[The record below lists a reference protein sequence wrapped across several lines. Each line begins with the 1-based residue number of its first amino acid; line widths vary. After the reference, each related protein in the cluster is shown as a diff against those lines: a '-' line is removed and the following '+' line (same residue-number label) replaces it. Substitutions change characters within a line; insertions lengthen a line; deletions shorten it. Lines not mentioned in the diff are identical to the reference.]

1 MNFLLYK
8 FPEFRYNKTK
18 KQETNHKGNGGKEMK
33 AKKCVLAGVLASA
46 MLCQSVFAP
55 GLAWMGQDVSR
66 VQAAENVALRKPV
79 TVSALEREGQW
90 IGDLAVDGIS
100 NTDDSRWS
108 GGVMKDASGAD
119 LSDQWLMIDL
129 KARKTTVESIHVWFF
144 KLVWSTKYVIQTSA
158 TGADG
163 TWKDV
168 HTVTNEVGNTQNLE
182 NSITSSQVPELERY
196 VRFYFET
203 LNTQAGG
210 NAISVREISIMGTQ
224 EDVINDISSAS
235 EALDMISEL
244 TVSAEDTA
252 LQIPQVEGYE
262 IKVHGSEVDKV
273 LGDDGT
279 IAPLRINDRS
289 MNVIVQ
295 ATSLTDASDTAKKN
309 ITVTVP
315 ANTEKYPEL
324 FQQVANPNPEPSVLP
339 TIQEWYGYEGDFT
352 VGEGT
357 QIVYNDAANLG
368 LAEVAEEMQE
378 DLTEICGFTPEV
390 KAGTAGDGD
399 DIYLESLAADTYGT
413 GDEGYLM
420 VTDDNGIRIL
430 SAAKTGII
438 YGTVTAEQILYQ
450 DGEHK
455 NVPKGVIRDYPL
467 YAVRGVMFDVARI
480 PTRMQF
486 LEDYT
491 KIFKWYKLNEM
502 QVHLNDNQWSDP
514 AYSPNPALWQEVEAS
529 HRLESEL
536 FPSLAKQDSKF
547 QKSGDREGRYEY
559 YYGTHT
565 GKNGELYYTKD
576 EYRSLQKNADD
587 RGITLVAEL
596 DTPGHSA
603 AYTKYV
609 YNNQEE
615 VIKSLVAHGYLESG
629 EYLDGNG
636 NVKEGKTFYIHNPNN
651 FELLAIDEQSTD
663 ATVKQNAVNAR
674 IFMKALFD
682 EYLGGVEGIEPTFTS
697 STVSAGVD
705 EYWDKN
711 GGNKEAFRRYM
722 NYMYDLLG
730 DTEEGYGKE
739 VRMWG
744 ALGAIPGTTQPNKN
758 IVLDIW
764 ATYEDNPLARIE
776 DGFSV
781 INIPQPYLY
790 TTPGRYHKDMVRE
803 EYIYYNWDPV
813 IFNGDQGAVAT
824 KGEPLLKGAMAA
836 LWGDENREGIT
847 EADLNE
853 RYLRVAA
860 ILSEKTWG
868 GTKEDD
874 TFLEYEQTF
883 DDLREGPGTHIANK
897 IASKTNV
904 VLDYDFGNV
913 SKDGKTIYDASG
925 NGYNGTITNGTVSEQ
940 AGEKMLKFNGS
951 TTITTPLQS
960 LGYPYTMSFDVYLDG
975 TEENTKDSSLFSGYD
990 GRLQI
995 AGIDGS
1001 LSLNRDYFNQSFD
1014 YTVENA
1020 EKHRISIVGTYQV
1033 TKLYVDGE
1041 FKKILYA
1048 AASDKDN
1055 SGSISA
1061 STWTDADNNYRT
1073 TFVFP
1078 LNTIGKDF
1086 SGYLGNIKAYNKA
1099 LSVEELTADES
1110 AGGEVDVARNR
1121 GAYADNKNTSFW
1133 GDEMRLY
1140 PAWKAT
1146 DGDGHVTGVT
1156 GVSTSNESRWNSSD
1170 NNEDFLMIDLGQ
1182 PRKINKVV
1190 IDWEANRYGASYNIQ
1205 VSADGKTWNTVK
1217 SVTGNANAWTE
1228 DTFDETEA
1236 RYVRMQ
1242 GVQRKSEANEYCIY
1256 EMKVYS
1262 SVDKSGLAAEIAKA
1276 EAIRDAYL
1284 IEGGQ
1289 TVGWDSTG
1297 AAKDF
1302 HDSVVLAKAVQGD
1315 VMAGQ
1320 EEVTAAVAAL
1330 KRAESDWEE
1339 AQKEGYD
1346 EFQEIQEQKAQME
1359 RKAAEAAVILGQKDT
1374 YEAAGWA
1381 EFEAAYSA
1389 VKNAAENLS
1398 AEEYKKLLNNLETA
1412 MKALV
1417 RKTADPVENPPVVTA
1432 KALAAPAVRN
1442 VKSTATKVKITWE
1455 ASANAASYQLYRKV
1469 GSTMAKVGAP
1479 VTKTTAYDTAPVGGK
1494 SMSYYVVALAG
1505 NQAAYKDSEAGSAK
1519 SITLPKATAKVTAKQ
1534 QKGKR
1539 AVSISWKKVKKA
1551 TSYLIYRSE
1560 GKKGKLKKIAV
1571 VKKKTSYID
1580 KKVKSKKTYSYK
1592 VVAVSAKKYSP
1603 MKAAKKA
1610 VKIK

>member
-1 MNFLLYK
+1 
-8 FPEFRYNKTK
+8 
-18 KQETNHKGNGGKEMK
+18 MK
-33 AKKCVLAGVLASA
+33 AKKCVLAGILASA

-55 GLAWMGQDVSR
+55 GLAWVGQDVSR
-66 VQAAENVALRKPV
+66 VQAAENVALNKPV
-79 TVSALEREGQW
+79 TVSALEQEGQYT
-90 IGDLAVDGIS
+90 GELAVDGIS
-100 NTDDSRWS
+100 DTDVSRWS
-108 GGVMKDASGAD
+108 GGQMKDNSGTD
-119 LSDQWLMIDL
+119 LSDQWLTIDL
-129 KARKTTVESIHVWFF
+129 RAQKTTVESIHIWFF

-163 TWKDV
+163 TWENV
-168 HTVTNEVGNTQNLE
+168 HTVTNEAGSTQNLE
-182 NSITSSQVPELERY
+182 NSITSSQVPELKRY

-224 EDVINDISSAS
+224 EGVINDISNAS
-235 EALDMISEL
+235 EALGTISEL

-295 ATSLTDASDTAKKN
+295 ATSLTNASDTAKKN
-309 ITVTVP
+309 FTVTVP
-315 ANTEKYPEL
+315 ANRERYAQL
-324 FQQVANPNPEPSVLP
+324 FPSVSSPNPEPSVLP

-368 LAEVAEEMQE
+368 LAEVAKEMQE

-450 DGEHK
+450 DAARRS
-455 NVPKGVIRDYPL
+455 VPKGVIRDYPL
-467 YAVRGVMFDVARI
+467 YGVRGVMFDVARI

-491 KIFKWYKLNEM
+491 KIAKWFKLNEM
-502 QVHLNDNQWSDP
+502 HIHLNDCQWSMPEKNSENYTD
-514 AYSPNPALWQEVEAS
+514 WEKVEAS
-529 HRLESEL
+529 HRLESDL

-547 QKSGDREGRYEY
+547 ERQDAFTGWTGNGNEQFAGDYEGRYDY
-559 YYGTHT
+559 YYNVHT
-565 GKNGELYYTKD
+565 GTKEKTGEAGELYYTK
-576 EYRSLQKNADD
+576 EEFRQLQKDGEK
-587 RGITLVAEL
+587 RGVQVVAEL

-603 AYTKYV
+603 PYTKYV
-609 YNNQEE
+609 HDNQTE
-615 VIKSLVAHGYLESG
+615 VITSLVEHGYLDEA
-629 EYLDGNG
+629 EYLNDDGS
-636 NVKEGKTFYIHNPNN
+636 VKKNFYIHHTGNY
-651 FELLAIDEQSTD
+651 ELLAIDDQST
-663 ATVKQNAVNAR
+663 NAAMKENAENAK
-674 IFMKALFD
+674 IFMTALFD
-682 EYLGGVEGIEPTFTS
+682 EYLGGEDPVFTS
-697 STVSAGVD
+697 AAVSAGVD
-705 EYWDKN
+705 EYWDN
-711 GGNKEAFRRYM
+711 TAANQSAFRRYM
-722 NYMYDLLG
+722 NYMYELIHG
-730 DTEEGYGKE
+730 KYGKE

-744 ALGAIPGTTQPNKN
+744 GLKLMGGSADVNRD
-758 IVLDIW
+758 IVLEEWNSRYDDD
-764 ATYEDNPLARIE
+764 AMARLA

-781 INIPQPYLY
+781 INVPQTYLY
-790 TTPGRYHKDMVRE
+790 TTPGRYHKDMPNE
-803 EYIYYNWDPV
+803 NYLFYNWDPT
-813 IFNGDQGAVAT
+813 IFDGNNPTDKGNPQLLGA
-824 KGEPLLKGAMAA
+824 KAA
-836 LWGDENREGIT
+836 LWGDANRSGTT
-847 EADLNE
+847 EADLHE
-853 RYLRVAA
+853 RYQRLCAMVG
-860 ILSEKTWG
+860 EKTWG
-868 GTKEDD
+868 GTKADA
-874 TFLEYEQTF
+874 TFLEYSRKF
-883 DDLREGPGTHIANK
+883 NSVKDGPDTQIANK
-897 IASKTNV
+897 IESKTNV
-904 VLDYDFGNV
+904 VLDYDFENV
-913 SKDGKTIYDASG
+913 SKDGKTVYDASG
-925 NGYNGTITNGTVSEQ
+925 NGYDGTITNGTVTEQ
-940 AGEKMLKFNGS
+940 AGEKMLKFSGD
-951 TTITTPLQS
+951 TTIETPLQT

-975 TEENTKDSSLFSGYD
+975 TENNTKESSLFSGYD

-995 AGIDGS
+995 AGMNGS
-1001 LSLNRDYFNQSFD
+1001 MSLNRDFYTQSFD
-1014 YTVENA
+1014 YTVESTQ
-1020 EKHRISIVGTYQV
+1020 KHRVTIVGTYEA

-1041 FKKILYA
+1041 FQKILYA
-1048 AASDKDN
+1048 AARDTDNGGNRGTEVWSDK
-1055 SGSISA
+1055 
-1061 STWTDADNNYRT
+1061 DNNYRT

-1078 LNTIGKDF
+1078 LNVIGKDF

-1099 LSVEELTADES
+1099 LTKEELAADGAQSTET
-1110 AGGEVDVARNR
+1110 DVARNR
-1121 GAYADNKNTSFW
+1121 NAYADNKNSTYQS
-1133 GDEMRLY
+1133 DLLRLY

-1146 DGDGHVTGVT
+1146 DGDGHVTGAA
-1156 GVSTSNESRWNSSD
+1156 GASASNESRWNSSD
-1170 NNEDFLMIDLGQ
+1170 NNGDFLMVDLGEN
-1182 PRKINKVV
+1182 RTVNKVV
-1190 IDWEANRYGASYNIQ
+1190 IEWAANLYAAAYKIQ
-1205 VSADGKTWNTVK
+1205 VSEDGETWEDVTN
-1217 SVTGNANAWTE
+1217 VTGNTAALTT
-1228 DTFDETEA
+1228 DTFESVTA
-1236 RYVRMQ
+1236 RYVKMQ
-1242 GVQRKSEANEYCIY
+1242 GVQFKSGSSQYGIF

-1276 EAIRDAYL
+1276 EAIRDADL

-1320 EEVTAAVAAL
+1320 EEVTAAVAVL
-1330 KRAESDWEE
+1330 KQAESDWDA
-1339 AQKEGYD
+1339 AQKAEYE
-1346 EFQEIQEQKAQME
+1346 EFQKVQEQKAQME
-1359 RKAAEAAVILGQKDT
+1359 RKAAEAAALLVQKDT
-1374 YEAAGWA
+1374 YEAASWA
-1381 EFEAAYSA
+1381 KFEAAYNA

-1398 AEEYKKLLNNLETA
+1398 AEEYKTLLNNLDTA

-1417 RKTADPVENPPVVTA
+1417 KKTADPTVNPPALTE
-1432 KALAAPAVRN
+1432 KALAAPAVKN
-1442 VKSTATKVKITWE
+1442 VKSTATKVTVTWE

-1469 GSTMAKVGAP
+1469 GSAVTKIGAP

-1519 SITLPKATAKVTAKQ
+1519 SITLPKATTKVTAKQ